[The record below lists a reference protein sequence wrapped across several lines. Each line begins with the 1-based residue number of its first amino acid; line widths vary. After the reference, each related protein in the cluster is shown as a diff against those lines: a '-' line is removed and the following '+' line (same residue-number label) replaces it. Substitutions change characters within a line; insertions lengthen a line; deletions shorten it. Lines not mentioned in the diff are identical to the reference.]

1 VKTGEH
7 LSSANS
13 QASRLFR
20 FNELLLY
27 PNLGEP
33 LSKSD
38 DRELTLFLT
47 AYTPDA
53 LATKLSLEIAQ
64 DGRKVGQLS
73 YDLPPADQTGR
84 IQYASVIPLDKFQ
97 PGDYELK
104 VTVQSAK
111 SSAVNYALFTIN
123 P

>member
-7 LSSANS
+7 LSSANN

-38 DRELTLFLT
+38 DKELMLFLT
-47 AYTPDA
+47 AYAPEA

-64 DGRKVGQLS
+64 NGRTVGQLS
-73 YDLPPADQTGR
+73 YDLPPADQNGR
-84 IQYASVIPLDKFQ
+84 IQYASAIPLEKFQ
-97 PGDYELK
+97 PGKYELK

-111 SSAVNYALFTIN
+111 SRAMNTALFTIN